1 MMIVALASLLTL
13 AQHPQ
18 TEPVTDQTSDALAV
32 AQLLDAL
39 RAGDGERAS
48 TILAPGVTFD
58 GQPGS
63 TQENLERLT
72 AYARP
77 CRLDRIDLVNSPSG
91 SRMPLSVKWQCRYP
105 HHDRHASFW
114 FEGDQINRVRLG
126 APPNIQLRAPAGD

>member
-1 MMIVALASLLTL
+1 MIVALASLFTL
-13 AQHPQ
+13 AQLPRM
-18 TEPVTDQTSDALAV
+18 EPVPDQTSDALAV

-39 RAGDGERAS
+39 RAGDDERAS
-48 TILAPGVTFD
+48 TVLASEVTFD

-63 TQENLERLT
+63 SQENLERLT

-91 SRMPLSVKWQCRYP
+91 SRMPVSVKWQCRYP
-105 HHDRHASFW
+105 DPDRHASFW

-126 APPNIQLRAPAGD
+126 APPTVQLRAPAGD